1 MVSMGCTEKKTFH
14 VPSLAVGLSATR
26 LFLKA
31 LPTGSRSTQEGYS
44 LPLISTERT
53 WSSVSYSTAGR
64 VSGKGRGL
72 MVYLLAGVSRS
83 RAW

>member
-1 MVSMGCTEKKTFH
+1 MVAMGCTEKKTFH

-31 LPTGSRSTQEGYS
+31 LPTGSDLPRKDIR
-44 LPLISTERT
+44 PLISTERT